1 MQWSFTGPAGLL
13 FAGLTESRPQMAP
26 LHNSGRSGTRQRN
39 PKSSILFRVPGV
51 STRTSVRVSPVRV
64 SGTDSGLSDSG
75 FGYRVFCPAL
85 EMEVAKQGLCSSYAR
100 T

>member
-64 SGTDSGLSDSG
+64 FRVRIRVYRIRALGIG
-75 FGYRVFCPAL
+75 FSAQP
-85 EMEVAKQGLCSSYAR
+85 
-100 T
+100 